1 LKVDFSQNPEYL
13 AWACEKLRVRFNPK
27 DVTWL
32 AAVDSNGILAGV
44 VVYSRHSTTNC
55 EMSVVAANPRF
66 LTRRT
71 LRAFFGY
78 PFNQLGYLRVMAVTE
93 HTNRHA
99 ADFLQRLGF
108 VLEGYLRKWFGTADG
123 LLMGMLKEECPWL

>member
-1 LKVDFSQNPEYL
+1 MKVDFSQNLEHL
-13 AWACEKLRVRFNPK
+13 AWACEKLRVRFSPK

-32 AAVDSNGILAGV
+32 SAVDSDGKLAGV
-44 VVYSRHSTTNC
+44 VIYSRHSTTNC

-71 LRAFFGY
+71 LRMFFGY

-99 ADFLQRLGF
+99 AEFLQRLGF
-108 VLEGYLRKWFGTADG
+108 ALEGYLRKWFGTADG